1 MRRSKKIIL
10 IAWGIAII
18 TSIIALVSSCIVKAE
33 TYTERELFERVV
45 EAEAGNQDMKGK
57 RLVAAV
63 VYNRVASEEFPD
75 TIREVLIEP
84 KQFSTVSNGSIYG
97 VKVSYE
103 TKQAITLEEYDRTDP
118 DILYFNCGFVSGE
131 YVYTYKGH
139 KFGR

>member
-1 MRRSKKIIL
+1 MRRGKRIIL

-18 TSIIALVSSCIVKAE
+18 SSIIALICSYTVKAE
-33 TYTERELFERVV
+33 TYTDKELFERVV
-45 EAEAGNQDMKGK
+45 EAEAGNQDLKGK

-63 VYNRVASEEFPD
+63 IYNRVASEEFPD
-75 TIREVLIEP
+75 TIREVLTEP
-84 KQFSTVSNGSIYG
+84 KQFSTVSNGSIYR

-103 TKQAITLEEYDRTDP
+103 TKQAIILEECDRTDP
-118 DILYFNCGFVSGE
+118 DILYFNCGPVSGE

>member
-63 VYNRVASEEFPD
+63 IYNRVASEEFPD

-84 KQFSTVSNGSIYG
+84 KQFSTVSNGLINRVEISI
-97 VKVSYE
+97 E
-103 TKQAITLEEYDRTDP
+103 TKQAIQLEENYRTDP
-118 DILYFNCGFVSGE
+118 EILYFNSGPVSGK
-131 YVYTYKGH
+131 YAYTYKDH
-139 KFGR
+139 NFGK